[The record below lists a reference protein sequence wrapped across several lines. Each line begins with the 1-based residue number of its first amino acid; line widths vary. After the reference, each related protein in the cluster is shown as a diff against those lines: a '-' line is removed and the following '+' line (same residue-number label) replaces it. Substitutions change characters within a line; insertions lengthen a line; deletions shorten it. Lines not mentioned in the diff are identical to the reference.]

1 MKVADKVPDTKAWVL
16 EIVMVSKAVP
26 PALMEV
32 REKLFETVGRE
43 DVTLSM
49 SEAVQ
54 VPKVQEAEELVLV
67 TLAGGEITAVLV
79 TCV

>member
-1 MKVADKVPDTKAWVL
+1 MKRADKVPDTKAWVL

-43 DVTLSM
+43 DVTVSM
-49 SEAVQ
+49 SAAVQ